1 MVNGGG
7 VGLILGRKAM
17 IQETQS
23 ELVMERPAFEAESR
37 QSGGIKSILFHVHD
51 DETVMARL
59 EAALTLARTCGAHL
73 QCLHVTA
80 LEAFTVMDLYGG
92 AFVNSQVAEALEKQS
107 DKLRHQ
113 IESELGNE
121 DVSWDY
127 EEVLGELVPRLVQ
140 GAALSDLLIAGRE
153 PTRRKLAGPPV
164 TLLGDLLQRSRTP
177 LLVPGDESERF
188 DPFGP
193 AVIAWNGSYEAA
205 NAVRDAIPMLRMA
218 SDVRVVRFT
227 EDKEELFKSN
237 RMLEYLSKH
246 GIHAEIE
253 TLSPPKA
260 GIDAGLVEYA
270 TCRKASMIVIG
281 GYSHS
286 RAGQFFF
293 GGVTRT
299 LLKSCAVPL
308 FVSR

>member
-1 MVNGGG
+1 MVRE
-7 VGLILGRKAM
+7 I
-17 IQETQS
+17 ES

-51 DETVMARL
+51 DEAVMARL
-59 EAALTLARTCGAHL
+59 QVALTLARACGAHL

-80 LEAFTVMDLYGG
+80 LEAYSVMDLYGG
-92 AFVNSQVAEALEKQS
+92 VFVSSQVTEALEEQT
-107 DKLRHQ
+107 DELRRQ

-121 DVSWDY
+121 HVSWDY
-127 EEVLGELVPRLVQ
+127 EEALGELVPRLVQ
-140 GAALSDLLIAGRE
+140 RAALSDLLIAGRE
-153 PTRRKLAGPPV
+153 PMQRTSGGPAV
-164 TLLGDLLQRSRTP
+164 ALLGDLLQRSRTP
-177 LLVPGDESERF
+177 LLVVGDENERF

-237 RMLEYLSKH
+237 RLLEYLSRH

-253 TLSPPKA
+253 TLAPPKA
-260 GIDAGLVEYA
+260 GIDVGLVEYA
-270 TCRKASMIVIG
+270 TGRKASMIVMG

-286 RAGQFFF
+286 RAGQFLF

-299 LLKSCAVPL
+299 LLKSCAISL
-308 FVSR
+308 FLSR